1 MSVIPNEKVF
11 EEREWIAKGVAQC
24 EKYRQWLREIE
35 LKLNSYP
42 DGRLVIRQGKESPQ
56 WYIELNG
63 KKTYLPHQQLETA
76 KVFAQKGYEIKAVRL
91 LKRWEAKEI
100 VIRKWL
106 EEETLSELYENMSP
120 ERKRL
125 VTPLVC
131 SPEEF
136 VEEWLAEEYEG
147 LGFQEGEPEFYAV
160 DGTRVRSKSERD
172 TVDELLEF
180 GVPYKYEKPLQ
191 LKGFGLVYPDFHVL
205 NRRTGQE
212 FVWEHFGMMDD
223 RSYAV
228 DNIRKLEA
236 YHYNGYFE
244 GVNFLSTWET
254 RRTPF
259 GRRDARRV
267 IEQYLL

>member
-1 MSVIPNEKVF
+1 MSPDNKYLNEQRLKEELFELCETYEGWIDAVEQRLNNAPEGSLIVSPSNRAIQYYRWHDKEKEYIP
-11 EEREWIAKGVAQC
+11 AGQM
-24 EKYRQWLREIE
+24 E
-35 LKLNSYP
+35 LVKAL
-42 DGRLVIRQGKESPQ
+42 
-56 WYIELNG
+56 
-63 KKTYLPHQQLETA
+63 
-76 KVFAQKGYEIKAVRL
+76 AQKGYDQKALAV
-91 LKRWEAKEI
+91 LKRWQTREKRI
-100 VIRKWL
+100 KRWV
-106 EEETLSELYENMSP
+106 EEDSLETLYLKLSP
-120 ERKRL
+120 DRKSL
-125 VTPLVC
+125 IVPLVG
-131 SPEEF
+131 SAQEF

-147 LGFQEGEPEFYAV
+147 LGFQENEPEFYAV

-172 TVDELLEF
+172 TVDELIEF
-180 GVPYKYEKPLQ
+180 SVPYKYEKPLQ
-191 LKGFGLVYPDFHVL
+191 LKGFGVVHPDFCVL

-236 YHYNGYFE
+236 YHYNGFFE
-244 GVNFLSTWET
+244 GVNFISTWET

>member
-1 MSVIPNEKVF
+1 MNPLFYNDK
-11 EEREWIAKGVAQC
+11 EWIQEALELLDQ
-24 EKYRQWLREIE
+24 EKEWSSL
-35 LKLNSYP
+35 LKQRIINAP
-42 DGRLVIRQGKESPQ
+42 EGRLVIHAYQSGYQYYNNIKGKRIYLSGGQ
-56 WYIELNG
+56 TELARA
-63 KKTYLPHQQLETA
+63 L
-76 KVFAQKGYEIKAVRL
+76 AQKAYDKKALCILGKWEKREKTIKSWAEDNSL
-91 LKRWEAKEI
+91 W
-100 VIRKWL
+100 
-106 EEETLSELYENMSP
+106 ELYESMSP
-120 ERKRL
+120 ERRRL

-131 SPEEF
+131 SPCDF

-147 LGFQEGEPEFYAV
+147 LGFQEHEAEFYAA

-180 GVPYKYEKPLQ
+180 HVPCKYEKPLQ

-244 GVNFLSTWET
+244 GVNFISTWET